1 MKALDLKNQKFNRL
15 TVLECIG
22 YEGKRKLW
30 KCRCDCGNI
39 VNVVT
44 FRLTT
49 NKIKSCGCL
58 RNEKLIERS
67 TKHNMRY
74 SRIYNTWRSMRSRCS
89 NPKNSA
95 YKNYGGRNI
104 KVCDEWQNSF
114 KAFCEWSLKNGYKD
128 DLTIDR
134 INNDGNYEPS
144 NCRWVDRK
152 IQNNNTRHNRLITYQ
167 DKTMNISQWA
177 EYVGLTYSCLKTRLY
192 NGWSIEK
199 ALTTPVKKR

>member
-15 TVLECIG
+15 TVLEFIG

-89 NPKNSA
+89 NPKNPA

-114 KAFCEWSLKNGYKD
+114 KAFYEWSLKNGYKD

-199 ALTTPVKKR
+199 ALTTPIKKR